1 MQEMTDSGARPNAMT
16 TLRSSALLNALT
28 TAEFDTLASQS
39 HHVKVSKGET
49 IWLHGSETDSFGL
62 VATGFVKLVKGSAS
76 GHDAALEIMGPGQ
89 IFGLMGSI
97 EGTGCPLSAIAVT
110 ELCYLRIPKRTF
122 APIYDANNA
131 FKDRLIRK
139 TSMRLHDKLN
149 LLARLSSGRV
159 EQRIATILFV
169 LAESFG
175 DPGAHGTTLR
185 VPLTRQDLAELA
197 GTTTETTIRVMSRW
211 QKEGIVAT
219 DHHMI
224 TLLDED
230 ALDAVLA
237 GE

>member
-1 MQEMTDSGARPNAMT
+1 MQGMSDPDGRPQAIG
-16 TLRSSALLNALT
+16 TLRSSTLLNALT
-28 TAEFDTLASQS
+28 EGEIDTLAKCS
-39 HHVKVSKGET
+39 HHTKVAKGET

-62 VATGFVKLVKGSAS
+62 VATGFVKMVKGSAS

-89 IFGLMGSI
+89 IFGLMGAI
-97 EGTGCPLSAIAVT
+97 EGAGCPLSAIAVT
-110 ELCYLRIPKRTF
+110 DLTYLRIPKRAF
-122 APIYDANNA
+122 APIYEANNA
-131 FKDRLIRK
+131 FKDQLIRK
-139 TSMRLHDKLN
+139 TSMRLHDKFH

-175 DPGAHGTTLR
+175 DPGPHGMTLR

-197 GTTTETTIRVMSRW
+197 GTTTETAIRVMSRW
-211 QKEGIVAT
+211 QKEGVVAT
-219 DHHMI
+219 DHHVI

-230 ALDAVLA
+230 ALDAVLS